1 MSALS
6 YEFRWQSYATPMA
19 TSNSLERPSGGIFCA
34 TTGCH
39 TKHGRTK
46 GHTECSRRLCK
57 TCCEKASRKCL
68 ADGIDHLPCHVR
80 SHRLQEAVGSATRTR
95 GLRSQL
101 QPSQSI
107 SGSAS
112 SNTPPFDVD
121 LTAAQSTMTSTGMVH
136 DPPPPNPSTHLARSS
151 EKTYAVPIADQWQN
165 PSRGWLQNHQDAAV
179 RTAS

>member
-1 MSALS
+1 M
-6 YEFRWQSYATPMA
+6 
-19 TSNSLERPSGGIFCA
+19 
-34 TTGCH
+34 
-39 TKHGRTK
+39 
-46 GHTECSRRLCK
+46 
-57 TCCEKASRKCL
+57 
-68 ADGIDHLPCHVR
+68 
-80 SHRLQEAVGSATRTR
+80 GSATRTR

-165 PSRGWLQNHQDAAV
+165 PSRGWLQNHQDAADAVDREAERKRRVMERNMQNQHTIRALIWCTV
-179 RTAS
+179 RRVLIPN